1 MIHKAKTQGWT
12 PDACAPILEGN
23 NGNGLR
29 RQIAAKACGVRV
41 MKITRLSVYHVDLPL
56 EHPYWLSGGR
66 LKVDVLDATL
76 LKMETDSGITGWGE
90 GTPWGHT
97 YVPAHGPGIR
107 AGIETMA
114 PFILGQNPRRILDV
128 ERAMDMA
135 LPGHLYAKSPIDMAC
150 WDIAGQAADVPIAD
164 LMGGGSRTPRAI
176 ASSVGAKT
184 VEDTRTVI
192 DRYRQRGYVAHSV
205 KIGGDVARDIARIR
219 DVESIRREG
228 EIVLYDVNR
237 GWTRQQALR
246 VMSATQDLGV
256 MFEQPCETLDD
267 IAAISGRHAAPV
279 SVDESLVTLQDATR
293 IARDGLAEVFGIKL
307 NRVGGLTKAA
317 RMRDIALAHGIDMF
331 VMATGGSVLADTEA
345 LHLAATVPDANCHA
359 VWACQDMIT
368 AEIAGGRGPRNT
380 DGHLCLPE
388 APGLG
393 VHPDEA
399 ALGKPVAIYK

>member
-1 MIHKAKTQGWT
+1 
-12 PDACAPILEGN
+12 
-23 NGNGLR
+23 
-29 RQIAAKACGVRV
+29 
-41 MKITRLSVYHVDLPL
+41 MKITGITVYQVDLPL

-66 LKVDVLDATL
+66 LKFETLDATL
-76 LKMETDSGITGWGE
+76 IKLETDQGLIGWGE

-97 YVPAHGPGIR
+97 YTAAHGPGVR

-114 PFILGQNPRRILDV
+114 RFVLGLDPRRVLDV
-128 ERAMDMA
+128 ERAMDVA

-150 WDIAGQAADVPIAD
+150 WDIAGKAAGMPIAD

-184 VEDTRTVI
+184 VEETRAVI
-192 DRYRQRGYVAHSV
+192 DRYRGRGYVAHSV
-205 KIGGDVARDIARIR
+205 KIGGDVARDIERVR
-219 DVESIRREG
+219 DVESIRRAE

-237 GWTRQQALR
+237 GWTRAQAMQ
-246 VMSATQDLGV
+246 VMSACEALNVT
-256 MFEQPCETLDD
+256 FAQPCETLDD
-267 IAAISGRHAAPV
+267 IAAISGKHASPV
-279 SVDESLVTLQDATR
+279 SVDESLVTLQDAAR

-317 RMRDIALAHGIDMF
+317 RIRDVALAHGIDMF

-345 LHLAATVPDANCHA
+345 LHLAATIPDANCRA
-359 VWACQDMIT
+359 VWACQDMLT
-368 AEIAGGRGPRNT
+368 VDVADGRGPRNE
-380 DGHLCLPE
+380 GGFLHLPE

-399 ALGKPVAIYK
+399 RLGEPVARYS

>member
-1 MIHKAKTQGWT
+1 
-12 PDACAPILEGN
+12 
-23 NGNGLR
+23 
-29 RQIAAKACGVRV
+29 
-41 MKITRLSVYHVDLPL
+41 MKITRISVYQVDLPL

-66 LKVDVLDATL
+66 LKFEVLDATL
-76 LKMETDSGITGWGE
+76 VKVETDAGLVGWGE

-114 PFILGQNPRRILDV
+114 SFLMGLDPRQVLQV
-128 ERAMDMA
+128 ERAMDTA
-135 LPGHLYAKSPIDMAC
+135 LPGHLYAKSPVDMAC
-150 WDIAGQAADVPIAD
+150 WDIAGQAADLPIAD
-164 LMGGGSRTPRAI
+164 LMGGGSRTPRPI

-184 VEDTRTVI
+184 IDDTRAVM
-192 DRYRQRGYVAHSV
+192 DRYRQRGYIAHSV
-205 KIGGDVARDIARIR
+205 KIGGDVERDIARVR
-219 DVESIRREG
+219 DVESIRKPG

-246 VMSATQDLGV
+246 VMSACQDLNV
-256 MFEQPCETLDD
+256 MFEQPCESLDD
-267 IAAISGRHAAPV
+267 IAAISGRHASPV
-279 SVDESLVTLQDATR
+279 SVDESLVTLQDAAR

-345 LHLAATVPDANCHA
+345 LHLAATIPDDNCHA

-368 AEIAGGRGPRNT
+368 AEIAGGRGPRNR
-380 DGHLCLPE
+380 DGHLHLPE

-393 VHPDEA
+393 VHPDED
-399 ALGKPVAIYK
+399 ALGDPVGVYE